1 MALILVDKETLYILK
16 TKLDPIYLYNL
27 YLIGEIIT
35 STPLSNKGT
44 GYRQSIYLPFQNIN
58 YESPINVGDTH

>member
-27 YLIGEIIT
+27 YSIG
-35 STPLSNKGT
+35 
-44 GYRQSIYLPFQNIN
+44 
-58 YESPINVGDTH
+58 